1 LAFTPEEKEQIRY
14 HLGYLNQTAASSLAF
29 GQPVPLQTL
38 FILDSAMDRVLN
50 GAAEDRI
57 RSMIGVLDRIECT
70 MIEAID
76 RLAAKTLDGGIT
88 LNGEEINKLEFEYYR
103 WAGRIANQMG
113 VPLYPYATK
122 FQLARGMMAGSIPVS
137 NG

>member
-1 LAFTPEEKEQIRY
+1 LAFSDEEKEQIRY

-50 GAAEDRI
+50 TAAEDRI
-57 RSMIGVLDRIECT
+57 RQMIATLDKIECT
-70 MIEAID
+70 MVEAID

-88 LNGEEINKLEFEYYR
+88 LNEKEIDKLEFEYYR
-103 WAGRIANQMG
+103 WAGRIASQMG

-122 FQLARGMMAGSIPVS
+122 FQLARGMMAGTIPVT

>member
-1 LAFTPEEKEQIRY
+1 MAFSPEEKEQIRY

-38 FILDSAMDRVLN
+38 FILDSAMDRVLLT
-50 GAAEDRI
+50 AAEDRI
-57 RSMIGVLDRIECT
+57 RMMIGTLDKIECT

-76 RLAAKTLDGGIT
+76 RLSAKQLDGLT
-88 LNGEEINKLEFEYYR
+88 LNDKEIDKLEFEYYR
-103 WAGRIANQMG
+103 WAGRIANQLG

-122 FQLARGMMAGSIPVS
+122 FQLARGMMAGSINVR

>member
-1 LAFTPEEKEQIRY
+1 MAFTAEEKESIRY

-50 GAAEDRI
+50 VAAEDRI
-57 RSMIGVLDRIECT
+57 RTMLNVLDKIECT
-70 MIEAID
+70 MVEAID
-76 RLAAKTLDGGIT
+76 RLAAKQLDTLQ
-88 LNGEEINKLEFEYYR
+88 LNEKEIDRLEFEYYR
-103 WAGRIANQMG
+103 WAGRIATQMG

-122 FQLARGMMAGSIPVS
+122 FQLARGMMAGTIPVR

>member
-1 LAFTPEEKEQIRY
+1 MAFTPEEKEQIRY

-50 GAAEDRI
+50 SAAEDRI
-57 RSMIGVLDRIECT
+57 RSMICVLDKIECT
-70 MIEAID
+70 MVDAID
-76 RLAAKTLDGGIT
+76 RLAAKQLDGLT
-88 LNGEEINKLEFEYYR
+88 LNDKEIDKLEFEYYR
-103 WAGRIANQMG
+103 WAGRIANQLG

-122 FQLARGMMAGSIPVS
+122 FQLARGMMAGSISVR

>member
-1 LAFTPEEKEQIRY
+1 VAFTPEEKEQIRY
-14 HLGYLNQTAASSLAF
+14 HLGYLNQTSASSLAF

-50 GAAEDRI
+50 NTAEDRI
-57 RSMIGVLDRIECT
+57 RNMIAVLDKIECT
-70 MIEAID
+70 MVEAID
-76 RLAAKTLDGGIT
+76 RLAAKQLDTLT
-88 LNGEEINKLEFEYYR
+88 LNEKEIDKLEFEYYR
-103 WAGRIANQMG
+103 WAGRIANQLG